1 MAQGPPL
8 ADDRRMPLRNTSI
21 GPPTPTPN
29 GPVLT
34 AAAAEMLAAEVERL
48 RALRDEEFTAR
59 RREALAVS
67 GSDED
72 AHLAIGEDEGVSNAR
87 IANLEALLRHATVV
101 AHEPAG
107 DDLAGI
113 GSTVTVEDVVSGRQ
127 HEYVLVAWHD
137 GARGTVSAASP
148 VGQAIL
154 GRGVGDEASIEL
166 PGGRDRRLR
175 IVAVQQAVPAGP

>member
-1 MAQGPPL
+1 
-8 ADDRRMPLRNTSI
+8 MPLRNTSI

-113 GSTVTVEDVVSGRQ
+113 GSTVTVEDVASGRR
-127 HEYVLVAWHD
+127 HDYVLVAWHD
-137 GARGTVSAASP
+137 GAARGTVSAASP

>member
-1 MAQGPPL
+1 MAVGGGR

-21 GPPTPTPN
+21 GPPTPTTN

-48 RALRDEEFTAR
+48 RALRDQEFTAR

-67 GSDED
+67 SSDGD
-72 AHLAIGEDEGVSNAR
+72 AHLAIGEDEGVINAR

-101 AHEPAG
+101 AHVPTG

-113 GSTVTVEDVVSGRQ
+113 GSTVTVEDVASGRQ
-127 HEYVLVAWHD
+127 HDYLLVAWHD
-137 GARGTVSAASP
+137 GARGAVSAASP

-154 GRGVGDEASIEL
+154 GRGVGDEASISL
-166 PGGRDRRLR
+166 PGGRDRKLR
-175 IVAVQQAVPAGP
+175 IIAVQPAA